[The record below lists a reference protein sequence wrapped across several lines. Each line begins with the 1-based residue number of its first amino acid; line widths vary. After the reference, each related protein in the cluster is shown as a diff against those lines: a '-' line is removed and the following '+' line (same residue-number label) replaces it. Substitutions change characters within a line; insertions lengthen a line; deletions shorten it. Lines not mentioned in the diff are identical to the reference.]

1 MAGRIERTILFI
13 RLRLRR
19 SVKRVQFLE
28 VNRATSYLHAFKKLF
43 GIFLSFTVFFDEG
56 KFLELLYLRN
66 VDNWQK
72 DLLFLLVLGPE
83 IIVAI

>member
-28 VNRATSYLHAFKKLF
+28 VNRATSYLDAFKKLF
-43 GIFLSFTVFFDEG
+43 GIFLSFTVFFYEG
-56 KFLELLYLRN
+56 KFLELLYLRD